1 MTIHVIATMH
11 VTNPDSLAKYR
22 ERAGDALSRHG
33 GSVVQA
39 SGALAILEGDGEA
52 PNVAALLTFPDEQ
65 AARAWIDDP
74 ELAEVHAL
82 RRNSGQSE
90 VLMLG

>member
-1 MTIHVIATMH
+1 MAIHVMATMR
-11 VTNPDSLAKYR
+11 VTNPDNLAKYR
-22 ERAGDALSRHG
+22 EQAGAALSRHG

-39 SGALAILEGDGEA
+39 SGALAMLEGDAQA
-52 PNVAALLTFPDEQ
+52 PNMAALLAFPDEQ

-74 ELAEVHAL
+74 ELAEIHAL